1 MGKTLQCLYYN
12 PLSLFQIQ
20 SNGIGSESS
29 ILVPIII
36 GILVGIVVLVIIVF
50 FLVKKKRAQ
59 NKYDA
64 EKANSDKDET
74 QKLNA
79 DMPESS

>member
-1 MGKTLQCLYYN
+1 MFLYYN